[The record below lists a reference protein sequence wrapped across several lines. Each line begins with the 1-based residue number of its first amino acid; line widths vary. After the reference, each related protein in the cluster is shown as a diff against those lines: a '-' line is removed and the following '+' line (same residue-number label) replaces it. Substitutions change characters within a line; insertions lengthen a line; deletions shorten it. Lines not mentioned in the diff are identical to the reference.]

1 MLYSLLVHIV
11 RFLFTVTHHFS
22 ILGSLLQLAIGSC
35 FYIAKLDVFLFAL
48 SVSICCNKQ
57 HLYFYIITG
66 ICCDRVL

>member
-35 FYIAKLDVFLFAL
+35 FYIAKLDVFSICPL
-48 SVSICCNKQ
+48 SV
-57 HLYFYIITG
+57 HL
-66 ICCDRVL
+66 LQ

>member
-35 FYIAKLDVFLFAL
+35 FYIAKL
-48 SVSICCNKQ
+48 
-57 HLYFYIITG
+57 
-66 ICCDRVL
+66 R